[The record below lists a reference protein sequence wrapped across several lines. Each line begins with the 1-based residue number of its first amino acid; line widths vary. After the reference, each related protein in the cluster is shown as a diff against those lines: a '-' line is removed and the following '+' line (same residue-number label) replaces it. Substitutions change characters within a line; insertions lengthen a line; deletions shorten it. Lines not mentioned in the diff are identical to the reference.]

1 MDCNT
6 QTKSIIGCCH
16 CIISNIILLLFL
28 DVLLDEFVDTKV
40 LLRKRITLDCI
51 YTSNETLIQ
60 SSWLKWNGSSWE
72 LIVSTHK
79 TYGTYISENY
89 KGKMTYVE
97 NSSSDFSLTLENA
110 SVEDTGTYLCKFT
123 VFPIGTVQK
132 RIRVQTGKTCIYV
145 VMIHNK
151 ITVIKC
157 IFPIWK
163 ST

>member
-6 QTKSIIGCCH
+6 QTKSIIGCCR

-28 DVLLDEFVDTKV
+28 DVLLEEFVDTKV

-60 SSWLKWNGSSWE
+60 ASWQKWNGSSWE

-89 KGKMTYVE
+89 KGKITFVE

-110 SVEDTGTYLCKFT
+110 SEEDTGTYLCKFT

-132 RIRVQTGKTCIYV
+132 RIRVQAGKT
-145 VMIHNK
+145 
-151 ITVIKC
+151 
-157 IFPIWK
+157 
-163 ST
+163 